1 MYFKWEKGFF
11 LTPMYNLHT
20 LALLLAMLVSPVRI
34 AAALPVAVPTVA
46 EVNASSATTAPV
58 QKITF
63 TTQASEPVTTPA
75 VPQPNIE
82 AEVIEPL
89 RQAQAAKAEAEA
101 KARAAAAAKAAAT
114 KVASTEDAKPAPA
127 ATGDAWYKL
136 RLCES
141 GNDYTKNTGNGYYG
155 AYQYNIGTWNN
166 YGGFARPDLAP
177 AAVQDAKA
185 QADHARRGFSPWPAC
200 SKRL

>member
-1 MYFKWEKGFF
+1 
-11 LTPMYNLHT
+11 MYNLHT
-20 LALLLAMLVSPVRI
+20 LVLLVAMLANPVRI
-34 AAALPVAVPTVA
+34 AAALPFAIQTPA
-46 EVNASSATTAPV
+46 EAHASSATTAPV

-63 TTQASEPVTTPA
+63 TTQANPVVAQTT
-75 VPQPNIE
+75 PQPNIE
-82 AEVIEPL
+82 TEVIEPL
-89 RQAQAAKAEAEA
+89 RQAEAEA
-101 KARAAAAAKAAAT
+101 KAAAIAAAKQAQAKAAQAVAT
-114 KVASTEDAKPAPA
+114 TDTAPA

-166 YGGFARPDLAP
+166 YGGYARPDLAP

>member
-1 MYFKWEKGFF
+1 
-11 LTPMYNLHT
+11 MYNLHT
-20 LALLLAMLVSPVRI
+20 LALLLAILVSPVRV
-34 AAALPVAVPTVA
+34 AAALPVAIPTIA

-63 TTQASEPVTTPA
+63 TTQTPQPVTSP
-75 VPQPNIE
+75 VKPQSDIE

-89 RQAQAAKAEAEA
+89 RQAQAAKAKAEAEA
-101 KARAAAAAKAAAT
+101 KAAALAAARAT
-114 KVASTEDAKPAPA
+114 ATQVASTEATKAAPA

-141 GNDYTKNTGNGYYG
+141 GNVYTKNTGNGYYG
-155 AYQYNIGTWNN
+155 AYQYNLSTWNN

>member
-1 MYFKWEKGFF
+1 
-11 LTPMYNLHT
+11 MYNLHT

-34 AAALPVAVPTVA
+34 AAALPIAVSTPT
-46 EVNASSATTAPV
+46 EVNASTATTAPT

-63 TTQASEPVTTPA
+63 TTQAPQPVTTPA
-75 VPQPNIE
+75 QPQPDIE
-82 AEVIEPL
+82 AEVIAPL
-89 RQAQAAKAEAEA
+89 RAAQAAKAEAEA
-101 KARAAAAAKAAAT
+101 KVAAEAAAALQAKAVQAAT
-114 KVASTEDAKPAPA
+114 EAVAPAA

-155 AYQYNIGTWNN
+155 AYQYNLSTWNN

-185 QADHARRGFSPWPAC
+185 QADHARRGWSPWPAC

>member
-1 MYFKWEKGFF
+1 M
-11 LTPMYNLHT
+11 
-20 LALLLAMLVSPVRI
+20 LANPVRI
-34 AAALPVAVPTVA
+34 AAALPIALSTAP
-46 EVNASSATTAPV
+46 EVNASSPTTAPV

-63 TTQASEPVTTPA
+63 TTQAAQPVTIPA
-75 VPQPNIE
+75 TPQPNIE
-82 AEVIEPL
+82 TEVIEPL

-101 KARAAAAAKAAAT
+101 KAAAIAAAKEAQAKVAAKATSAAT
-114 KVASTEDAKPAPA
+114 TEAAPA

-185 QADHARRGFSPWPAC
+185 QADYARRGFSPWPAC